1 MGNLWHLGG
10 RKNLKGSKRAEVC
23 ELGNPCLFQMLSVK
37 AQKAP
42 SQINF
47 AYFQRPL
54 MDVSTDVFSGN
65 QKQRIM
71 HEALLELA
79 AGHVV

>member
-1 MGNLWHLGG
+1 
-10 RKNLKGSKRAEVC
+10 
-23 ELGNPCLFQMLSVK
+23 
-37 AQKAP
+37 
-42 SQINF
+42 
-47 AYFQRPL
+47 